1 MTTEAA
7 PGLLPHLWKSELLSG
22 VLSVI
27 LGTTVLAWPG
37 ISILVAAILF
47 GAYLLVT
54 GIAQVVMAFSLHVT
68 AGGRILLFISGA
80 AALILA
86 VLAFRHFGE
95 GYAVLLLAIW
105 IGVGFVFRGVAQT
118 VAAVSDP
125 TLPGR
130 GWQIFVGVI
139 SLVAG
144 VVVIASP
151 FESIVTLA
159 IVVGIWLIVIGVFE
173 VVSAFGIRKAAKT
186 VSDLRKPA
194 VSAEPSASA
203 EQSAP
208 AEPSAS

>member
-173 VVSAFGIRKAAKT
+173 VVSALGIRKATKT
-186 VSDLRKPA
+186 VSDLRKPE
-194 VSAEPSASA
+194 VSAEPSA
-203 EQSAP
+203 P
-208 AEPSAS
+208 AEPTAS